1 MRVFEI
7 YSHSCVGST
16 SADVHRLW
24 ILTYLCMNI
33 GYSCSK
39 FDDARSCGGQVGR
52 RIAEEDFTFFFHLNT
67 PVNELWVYNVRLRC
81 TRTCFT
87 CAIVN
92 ANVEA
97 NGLMLWCVYCTVSPS
112 LYDVSTT
119 MPSMCTQTMDENTV
133 GRRII
138 HFIHTVNA
146 LDMNVSQFM
155 LFTMLPKTRIFFS
168 SSIIESES
176 KVT

>member
-1 MRVFEI
+1 
-7 YSHSCVGST
+7 
-16 SADVHRLW
+16 
-24 ILTYLCMNI
+24 
-33 GYSCSK
+33 
-39 FDDARSCGGQVGR
+39 
-52 RIAEEDFTFFFHLNT
+52 
-67 PVNELWVYNVRLRC
+67 
-81 TRTCFT
+81 
-87 CAIVN
+87 
-92 ANVEA
+92 
-97 NGLMLWCVYCTVSPS
+97 
-112 LYDVSTT
+112 

>member
-1 MRVFEI
+1 MR
-7 YSHSCVGST
+7 
-16 SADVHRLW
+16 W
-24 ILTYLCMNI
+24 P
-33 GYSCSK
+33 
-39 FDDARSCGGQVGR
+39 GR
-52 RIAEEDFTFFFHLNT
+52 PKNSWRGLHLFFHLNT

-81 TRTCFT
+81 TCTCFT

-155 LFTMLPKTRIFFS
+155 LFTMLPKTRIFFFFFYHW
-168 SSIIESES
+168 IRVESHINERNDVKYECAMTRQFLS
-176 KVT
+176 HFALSGWDPSHQ